1 MKNLNHFN
9 LVELSKEETIL
20 IEGGVLPVV
29 IAGAALVKGFGI
41 GFGIVAAGVGL
52 YAAAKEAF

>member
-1 MKNLNHFN
+1 MKNLNYSKISD
-9 LVELSKEETIL
+9 LSKEELLLIDGGIL
-20 IEGGVLPVV
+20 PI
-29 IAGAALVKGFGI
+29 IAGAAILKGFGI

>member
-1 MKNLNHFN
+1 MKNLNYSKISD
-9 LVELSKEETIL
+9 LSKEETLLIDGGIL
-20 IEGGVLPVV
+20 PI
-29 IAGAALVKGFGI
+29 IAGAAILKGFGI

>member
-1 MKNLNHFN
+1 MKNFN
-9 LVELSKEETIL
+9 YSKISDLSKEELLLIDGGIL
-20 IEGGVLPVV
+20 PI
-29 IAGAALVKGFGI
+29 IAGAAILKGFGI

>member
-1 MKNLNHFN
+1 MKNLNYSKISD
-9 LVELSKEETIL
+9 LSKEETLL
-20 IEGGVLPVV
+20 IDGGVLPI
-29 IAGAALVKGFGI
+29 IAGAAILKGFGI

>member
-1 MKNLNHFN
+1 M
-9 LVELSKEETIL
+9 SKEETLL
-20 IEGGVLPVV
+20 IDGGVLPI
-29 IAGAALVKGFGI
+29 IAGAAILKGFGI